1 MRTAH
6 ALREPQLARPESTSD
21 EPPGSDRPIQRL
33 ARATGLLY
41 LVLAVFGMFSAMVL
55 ESLIVAG
62 DAQATADSILGS
74 RWLFGSSLVGWLA
87 VVVADVAISVA
98 FYLLLRPVSHM
109 LSPLAAALRLVYS
122 AVLAAVLLNLFDAFR
137 LLTGVQGAEG
147 LGQQQRQAM
156 ALVAL
161 DTFDAGFLLA
171 LVLFGVHLLMLGFL
185 LYGDRGNRSPGARP
199 RRPHPEGV
207 HRRGLR
213 QARAVHG
220 AARAGS
226 GLRGGG
232 RVPPGERAQAG
243 GVRRPHH
250 GRGGRDQR
258 PRGYKAR
265 GRRCDGVLVA
275 LIPRGVH
282 GYSTGTAQAVLDH
295 APPGARLMF
304 SFSSD

>member
-1 MRTAH
+1 
-6 ALREPQLARPESTSD
+6 
-21 EPPGSDRPIQRL
+21 
-33 ARATGLLY
+33 
-41 LVLAVFGMFSAMVL
+41 MVL

-109 LSPLAAALRLVYS
+109 LSLLAAALRLVYS
-122 AVLAAVLLNLFDAFR
+122 AALAAVLLNLFDAFR

-147 LGQQQRQAM
+147 LGQQQRHG
-156 ALVAL
+156 LVLAAL
-161 DTFDAGFLLA
+161 DTFDADFLLA

-207 HRRGLR
+207 HRRGIR

-226 GLRGGG
+226 GLRGWWACAA
-232 RVPPGERAQAG
+232 RRACPSWRSSPAAS
-243 GVRRPHH
+243 RSWRARP
-250 GRGGRDQR
+250 
-258 PRGYKAR
+258 
-265 GRRCDGVLVA
+265 
-275 LIPRGVH
+275 
-282 GYSTGTAQAVLDH
+282 TT
-295 APPGARLMF
+295 ARLE
-304 SFSSD
+304 SARSQGATGCW